1 MIGIGSSNYDIA
13 IYIANR
19 PDIDDFPALTTLRP
33 LAPGEVQYIGQ
44 QTSNHWRKVFNV
56 SAKLLFEVR
65 HNSVSPENGD
75 APSILSWQQLRDQ
88 SLFQQN
94 GKEALLFSPPL
105 LNKDDNIVHIVAG
118 KTYAKTLALN
128 DLTWIDDQF
137 AVSDSAR
144 LVVCPYLD
152 YRQLSNIRIEKLVR
166 IIKALRN
173 KSEKAIS
180 KRSLFST

>member
-1 MIGIGSSNYDIA
+1 MIGIGASNYDIA

-19 PDIDDFPALTTLRP
+19 PDIDDFPTLTTLRP
-33 LAPGEVQYIGQ
+33 LALGELQYIGQ

-65 HNSVSPENGD
+65 HGSESPENGD
-75 APSILSWQQLRDQ
+75 GYSPPSWQQLRDQ
-88 SLFQQN
+88 SLFQEQ
-94 GKEALLFSPPL
+94 GKEALLFSSPRL
-105 LNKDDNIVHIVAG
+105 TRDDNIVHIVAG
-118 KTYAKTLALN
+118 KTYAKALALK

-137 AVSDSAR
+137 AINENAR

-152 YRQLSNIRIEKLVR
+152 YRQLSNIRIEKLAR

-173 KSEKAIS
+173 KRDKTIS
-180 KRSLFST
+180 KRSLIDT